1 MTTAASLRD
10 RLVQT
15 LDAARERESVL
26 IARCDDAPAPVAD
39 QWTAKD
45 NVAHLSAWRE
55 HAALTLDAMRLDQP
69 LPELPY
75 PADLD
80 ARNQVIFDA
89 HQNDPADTV
98 IAWAAR
104 TYTQLIEALRA
115 CSDEDLRRERPADA
129 GPLWRIVPGNGHDHV
144 AQHLT
149 YWYAEHDNPAA
160 ADDAALWAHSLEVE
174 LFPDPADRAVADYNL
189 ACFYARTGRGD
200 EALPLLST
208 ALKGRPDLLRW
219 ASDDPD
225 LDSLRGNA
233 ELQQL
238 LAL

>member
-1 MTTAASLRD
+1 MTTTASLRD
-10 RLVQT
+10 RLLQT

-26 IARCDDAPAPVAD
+26 IAVCDDAPSPIAD

-55 HAALTLDAMRLDQP
+55 HAALTLDAMRLNQP
-69 LPELPY
+69 MPELPY

-80 ARNQVIFDA
+80 ARNRVIFDA
-89 HQNDPADTV
+89 HHHDPADA
-98 IAWAAR
+98 IRAWAAQ

-115 CSDEDLRRERPADA
+115 CSDDDLQRERPGDA
-129 GPLWRIVPGNGHDHV
+129 GPLWRIIPGDGHAHV
-144 AQHLT
+144 AQHLS
-149 YWYAEHDNPAA
+149 YWYGEHDDPAA
-160 ADDAALWAHSLEVE
+160 AEDAAVWAHSLEVE

-200 EALPLLST
+200 EAVPLLRT
-208 ALKGRPDLLRW
+208 ALNGRPDLLHW
-219 ASDDPD
+219 ASEDPD

-233 ELQQL
+233 ELQPL
-238 LAL
+238 LTG